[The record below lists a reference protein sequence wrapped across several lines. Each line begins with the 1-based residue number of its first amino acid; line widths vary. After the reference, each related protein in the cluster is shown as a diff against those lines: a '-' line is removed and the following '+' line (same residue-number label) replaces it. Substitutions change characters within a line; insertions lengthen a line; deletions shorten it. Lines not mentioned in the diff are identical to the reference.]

1 MKLRSSRILRFAVSV
16 AAVLLVHSA
25 AREAKAPPQS
35 RNGGTTAYDSSW
47 DPALFRGLRYRLVGP
62 FRGGRV
68 TAVAGHR
75 RQPSTFYMGSTG
87 GGVWKT
93 TDRGHS
99 WVNIS
104 DGFFETGSIGAID
117 VSESNPDVIY
127 VGTGSA
133 AIRSNVIVG
142 RGVYKSTDAGR
153 SWSFCGL
160 REAGQIGSVRIHP
173 ANQDIVYVAAVGQPF
188 GPNPERGVFRTRDGG
203 KSWQKVLFI
212 NDRTGAV
219 SLAMNPSN
227 PNEIYAGAWRAERKP
242 WTIISGGPASE
253 DGLYKTTDGGDHW
266 TRLSKG
272 LPTRLIGKIDIDVAR
287 SNPRRVFVILEA
299 PGKEAGVYRSDD
311 AGATFVQVS
320 SEPELIARPFYFT
333 YIDVDPRDENTVWVN
348 NLRLYKSGDAGRTW
362 HDVPTPHVDN
372 HGMWINP
379 DNPEIMIQSND
390 GGANVTLDGG
400 RSWST
405 QYNQPTAEMYQV
417 EVDDQFPYRLY
428 GAQQDNSTVII
439 PSLPLRDTP
448 VDDPVQLLVQGPGCE
463 TGPVKPK
470 PGFPEIIY
478 GACKG
483 EFSRLSLLTG
493 QEKHYW
499 IYPQNRYGHAPSDI
513 RFRFQRTSPLEI
525 SPYDPGTIY
534 MGSHV
539 VHRTKDEG
547 VTWEAISPDLT
558 ANEPGKQGISGE
570 PITRDI
576 TGEEVYSALY
586 AIRESPLEEGVIWTG
601 ANDGL
606 VNVTRDGGETWKNVT
621 PANLPPGG
629 RVQNIEP
636 SPHRMGSAYI
646 AVCRYMLN
654 DWQPYVYRTDG
665 YGRSWTRLTDG
676 SNGIPVDCPV
686 RVVRED
692 PDREGLLYA
701 GTEFGIFIS
710 FDNGRNW
717 QSFQLNLPVTPVTD
731 IRVNEGDLVLSTM
744 GRSFW
749 ILDDLTPLHQ
759 LKRESA
765 AAQAQLFRPR
775 PTYRTHYSTIIERGN
790 GPAYP
795 PPGAPIYYVLSP
807 EIEAPLTLDIIDME
821 GDVIRSFSTGRS
833 EETAARNPAMDPGQL
848 VRAGTPSLPMQ
859 RGMNRF
865 TWDLR
870 YPGPWSDN
878 PAESGTGGPVA
889 APGTYKVRLT
899 AGKWTQTQV
908 LEVRMD
914 PRLTADH
921 VSAADLEEQSR
932 FNLQLR
938 DAISAARIAAFRLTE
953 LHDKLRKSN
962 NDTEKLRQVE
972 TLLARL
978 VTAAGPYPQPTL
990 IDQLLYIYRMTTRAD
1005 QKIGHDASTR
1015 FADLSKEL
1023 ASILADLQKVLR

>member
-1 MKLRSSRILRFAVSV
+1 M
-16 AAVLLVHSA
+16 
-25 AREAKAPPQS
+25 
-35 RNGGTTAYDSSW
+35 RNGRGIASDSSW

-75 RQPSTFYMGSTG
+75 RQPSAFYMGSTG

-93 TDRGHS
+93 TDSGHS
-99 WVNIS
+99 WANVS
-104 DGFFETGSIGAID
+104 DGFFETGSIGAIE

-142 RGVYKSTDAGR
+142 RGLYKSTDAGR
-153 SWSFCGL
+153 TWSFAGL

-173 ANQDIVYVAAVGQPF
+173 RDPDTVYVAAVGQPF

-203 KSWQKVLFI
+203 RSWQKVLFI

-253 DGLYKTTDGGDHW
+253 TGLYKTVDGGDHW
-266 TRLSKG
+266 IKLSKG
-272 LPTRLIGKIDIDVAR
+272 LPASLIGKIDVDVSR

-311 AGATFVQVS
+311 AGETFVQTS
-320 SEPELIARPFYFT
+320 SDPELIARPFYFT
-333 YIDVDPRDENTVWVN
+333 YIDADPKDENTVWVN
-348 NLRLYKSGDAGRTW
+348 NLRLHKSGDGGRTW
-362 HDVPTPHVDN
+362 RTVPTPHADN

-379 DNPEIMIQSND
+379 DRPEIFIQSND

-405 QYNQPTAEMYQV
+405 QCNQPTAEMYQV

-439 PSLPLRDTP
+439 PSLPLWAGP
-448 VDDPVQLLVQGPGCE
+448 VDDPVQLLMQGPGCE

-470 PGFPEIIY
+470 PGFPEIVY
-478 GACKG
+478 GVCKG

-493 QEKHYW
+493 QEKRYW
-499 IYPQNRYGHAPSDI
+499 VYPQNRYGHSPADI

-539 VHRTKDEG
+539 VHRTTDEG
-547 VTWEAISPDLT
+547 VTWEVISPDLT

-576 TGEEVYSALY
+576 TGEEVYSALCT
-586 AIRESPLEEGVIWTG
+586 IRESPLEQGVIWTG
-601 ANDGL
+601 ANDGP
-606 VNVTRDGGETWKNVT
+606 VYVTRDAGENWKNVT

-629 RVQNIEP
+629 RIQNIEP

-654 DWQPYVYRTDG
+654 DWQPYIYRTEN
-665 YGRSWTRLTDG
+665 YGGTWTPLTDG
-676 SNGIPVDCPV
+676 RNGIPADCPV

-701 GTEFGIFIS
+701 GTEFGMFIS
-710 FDNGRNW
+710 FDNGRSW

-731 IRVNEGDLVLSTM
+731 IRVYEGDLVLSTM

-749 ILDDLTPLHQ
+749 ILDDVIPLHQ
-759 LKRESA
+759 IKRELA
-765 AAQAQLFRPR
+765 ASQAQLLRPR
-775 PTYRTHYSTIIERGN
+775 PTYRTRYSISIGRAN
-790 GPAYP
+790 GPEYP
-795 PPGAPIYYVLSP
+795 PPGARIHYLLAP
-807 EIEAPLTLDIIDME
+807 EIEAPITLDIINPE
-821 GDVIRSFSTGRS
+821 GAVIRSFSTDRPEDTAGRG
-833 EETAARNPAMDPGQL
+833 PGLDPSQL
-848 VRAGTPSLPMQ
+848 VRAGTLSLPMQ

-870 YPGPWSDN
+870 YPGPWNQDLLQ
-878 PAESGTGGPVA
+878 SGTGGPVA

-899 AGKWTQTQV
+899 AGKWSQTQV
-908 LEVRMD
+908 LEVRLD
-914 PRLTADH
+914 PRVTADR
-921 VSAADLEEQSR
+921 VSGADLEDQLR

-938 DAISAARIAAFRLTE
+938 DAITAARIAAFRLME
-953 LHDKLRKSN
+953 ARDRIGKPNQAAARIK
-962 NDTEKLRQVE
+962 QVE
-972 TLLARL
+972 ALLSRL
-978 VTAAGPYPQPTL
+978 VTAGGPYPQPML
-990 IDQLLYIYRMTTRAD
+990 IDQLLYIYRMTNQAD
-1005 QKIGHDASTR
+1005 QRIGHDASIR

-1023 ASILADLQKVLR
+1023 AAVLAEVQEVLRQ